1 MLIVDTTQLD
11 ENASN
16 YSPTEIYHIYNALD
30 CCVTMEVFEK
40 IEPQLDAV
48 SRPIYERGMALV
60 APVMEMMLEGLE
72 TDQHRMNQL
81 RYEFIEK
88 LSELEH
94 NWQRLLVEGLGLQ
107 ADRTKRKGRKP
118 VAVSPSSPKDVQYL
132 FHTVLGIP
140 EKTKRKKGQSGS
152 SVTTDRAALESFRSH
167 FFAEPFV
174 NYILAMRDQQKSIS
188 FLNTKSSDGKFH
200 CSFNVAGTN
209 TGRLSSSFADDGE
222 GTNLQNITG
231 KLKDVFAAPEGWMY
245 VDVDLEQGDS
255 RGVGAIAWNFFVES
269 HGEEF
274 AGAYLDAC
282 ESGDLHTTVCRM
294 AWTNLNWGDDPGGW
308 KSVATTPAYRD
319 KSYRDL
325 AKGLGHGC
333 LTSDHEVLTPD
344 GWVPISSLPSVIMQW
359 KEGESCFAETSHWE
373 AKPYTGTLH
382 NFEGNSLS
390 AVMTHDHRV
399 PYKSDPRARVVKER
413 PAEAGPQAFMPLG
426 NGWTGGKE
434 EVPARLIAAFMA
446 DGSRGSGKQS
456 TFHFTKGR
464 KVSRLKKLCEQYGYT
479 YSESVTRDHTFKIRI
494 NDGNDW
500 PKHPGPFM
508 LNWTKECLEDF
519 VDELKYWDGHIGKTS
534 VTISSTR
541 KDDLE
546 WFQTFGRICGI
557 GGSVSKPKLS
567 GFGSTVYGL
576 QQNKRQW
583 ATGKSV
589 KHTKKAVVNVMVYC
603 PTVPSGW
610 FYVRRNGKI
619 FVTGNTNYMGKPP
632 TMAATAKLPID
643 LIVDFQKA
651 YYGAF
656 PCIPAWQNETI
667 RQLQTTRQLISPWGR
682 RRFFWGDPRES
693 SVINA
698 AIAYAPQNTTGEF
711 TNLGML
717 QLWHYRNQKNLP
729 IRFLLQVH
737 DSLVFLVRQDAINEM
752 IPLILEKLRVYL
764 TLKKGRQFTIPHG
777 CKVGWNYGAASDKNP
792 YGLSGWK
799 GEEKRKPPKRRDNLL
814 SLLATPANM
823 IR

>member
-1 MLIVDTTQLD
+1 MALIIDTKELD
-11 ENASN
+11 EKADGLSD
-16 YSPTEIYHIYNALD
+16 SEIYWVYNGLD

-40 IEPQLDAV
+40 IEPQLDEV

-140 EKTKRKKGQSGS
+140 EKTKRKKGQSGA

-231 KLKDVFAAPEGWMY
+231 KLKDVFVAPEGWMY

-294 AWTNLNWGDDPGGW
+294 AWTNLDWGDDPSRW

-325 AKGLGHGC
+325 AKGLGHG
-333 LTSDHEVLTPD
+333 
-344 GWVPISSLPSVIMQW
+344 
-359 KEGESCFAETSHWE
+359 
-373 AKPYTGTLH
+373 
-382 NFEGNSLS
+382 
-390 AVMTHDHRV
+390 
-399 PYKSDPRARVVKER
+399 
-413 PAEAGPQAFMPLG
+413 
-426 NGWTGGKE
+426 
-434 EVPARLIAAFMA
+434 
-446 DGSRGSGKQS
+446 
-456 TFHFTKGR
+456 
-464 KVSRLKKLCEQYGYT
+464 
-479 YSESVTRDHTFKIRI
+479 
-494 NDGNDW
+494 
-500 PKHPGPFM
+500 
-508 LNWTKECLEDF
+508 
-519 VDELKYWDGHIGKTS
+519 
-534 VTISSTR
+534 
-541 KDDLE
+541 
-546 WFQTFGRICGI
+546 
-557 GGSVSKPKLS
+557 
-567 GFGSTVYGL
+567 
-576 QQNKRQW
+576 
-583 ATGKSV
+583 
-589 KHTKKAVVNVMVYC
+589 
-603 PTVPSGW
+603 
-610 FYVRRNGKI
+610 
-619 FVTGNTNYMGKPP
+619 TNYLGKPP
-632 TMAATAKLPID
+632 TMAAQSKLPVD
-643 LIVDFQKA
+643 LIVNFQKN

-667 RQLQTTRQLISPWGR
+667 HQLQTTRQLISPWGR

-799 GEEKRKPPKRRDNLL
+799 GEEKRKPPKRKDNLL